1 MNGPRQDP
9 NEADDYV
16 VVPPAARPQHVQ
28 FADPPP
34 TVEQEARPLRAAMF
48 WIFLFV
54 TLGLA
59 WSTCTGEGETQERAP
74 RRAPSGTTTL

>member
-1 MNGPRQDP
+1 MNGRRQDP

-16 VVPPAARPQHVQ
+16 VVPPAAQPQHVH
-28 FADPPP
+28 FAAPIP
-34 TVEQEARPLRAAMF
+34 TVEQQARPLRAAMI

-59 WSTCTGEGETQERAP
+59 WSTCTGEGEPERRAP
-74 RRAPSGTTTL
+74 RPVPSGTTTL